1 MKKNGLF
8 ALWGVLFAVCC
19 GLGFVTQPGAALKGL
34 MIALGLVFFAPPVVL
49 LSRAQKA
56 KDLPTAALV
65 RNLAAISLGLTLV
78 LLVANV
84 LSLLGGVTLGN
95 VLNAILAIVSVPMFC
110 GQIWVVTLFC
120 WAFLMIAANK
130 LVKQMKKNQA

>member
-8 ALWGVLFAVCC
+8 VLWGVLYAVCC
-19 GLGFVTQPGAALKGL
+19 GLGFVTRPGAVLKAL

-49 LSRAQKA
+49 LNRAKTA
-56 KDLPTAALV
+56 RDLPAATLV
-65 RNLAAISLGLTLV
+65 RNLSALSLGLTLV

-84 LSLLGGVTLGN
+84 LSLLGGEALGN
-95 VLNAILAIVSVPMFC
+95 ALNAILAIVSVPMFC
-110 GQIWVVTLFC
+110 GQIWALTLFC